1 MGMVI
6 PYNDPH
12 NFASG
17 RDVSVSPFTLVFQAA
32 KLDSAAHVV
41 NAVILTTVSL
51 ADPYTFDEANLCI
64 LVAVLWK

>member
-1 MGMVI
+1 MVI

-41 NAVILTTVSL
+41 NAVILTTVSSVL
-51 ADPYTFDEANLCI
+51 TYTSGI
-64 LVAVLWK
+64 